1 MARMRLNSTRR
12 RTPGAST
19 ISGSGRVLHWLGIV
33 AMIVGLFAPL
43 FTTTDATATPMSLDR
58 ARMMAMQQ
66 PLDRDIA
73 GFERIVVVGDFQLQ
87 FGCNAWDVN
96 CDPTRLQNNGGFWT
110 GVFAVPPG
118 GWNWELIGV
127 DFSGVQYSLATGQV
141 NIAEGQAG
149 FYAEYD
155 TAARED
161 DVSAV
166 TVLATVSGPFGTVA
180 LAEDNGGFVA
190 RSLNVDNDGPV
201 DMQVT
206 IAGTPVPVNTN
217 LSAGSNRVEFDASGN
232 VTRVE
237 SLGDGQVLITR
248 TDASSVPAPGSC
260 FVLDGNNDTR
270 GCDVDDGVADG
281 NTTLRFPTGFE
292 PGTYQLRETTPPD
305 GQEALDDQDV
315 QLQEGD
321 NVLQLQA
328 EGAGTGDIVVL
339 RQDPAGNPVGG
350 ACFEAVDATGQTVG
364 SACDEDGDVPD
375 DGRIGIFD
383 VPAGNVTLR
392 ETRTPDGYEPAAE
405 TPATVVADQA
415 VDVPVQSA
423 AIEVVPQNGNLIVT
437 RTDTNGVPIGGACFL
452 LVDANGLTIAEQCD
466 DDGDSATV
474 FNGVPEGVYTLRETR
489 TPDGNQAAPDTQVTI
504 QPNIDNTVSVAG
516 AVIEQPT
523 AEPTLEPTAEPAPP
537 TEAPT
542 LEPTAEPALLP
553 TEVPTLEPTV
563 EPGIEPTA
571 VPQPGNLVIYR
582 TDSNGVPVGGACF
595 AVVDATGATI
605 GEQCDEDGLA
615 ADDGTTGIF
624 NIPAGTYT
632 LRETRTPEGN
642 QPAAETQ
649 VVIQPGIDNEVT
661 VSAGTIQQPL
671 DIPTPTPTTAVEPTE
686 TPDVVVPPPA
696 QGAALVVTFPYE
708 EGQAQTCF
716 ELTTGGAIGLLDIPY
731 ACDNGD
737 NDLDPAAG
745 VIRVENLEAG
755 QFFVDF
761 YAGPDT
767 LVQGDPRPVD
777 LVSGETA
784 TVTYEAP
791 APALTSFSILTTDGT
806 NPVGGACYQVD
817 GSAPACD
824 DGSGTLVVPGVQPGE
839 HTITMT
845 TAPEGYEVAPP
856 QTVTVAEDGSTQV
869 VFTVA
874 ASTVTLTVT
883 TVDSETSEPVPGAC
897 YALNGEQQA
906 CDESAS
912 GQVVFENVEPQ
923 AQTLV
928 MTEAPEGFEPA
939 VEQTI
944 TPGETEVNVVVQAEA
959 TGTITVTIVDT
970 QGGVVAG
977 ACVTV
982 GEGEPVCDDDND
994 GSIVLADLALG
1005 TYPVRVASVPA
1016 GFEVPAEGRDVELTG
1031 TTANATFEV
1040 ARTTT
1045 SFVIQTTDG
1054 TNPVGGACYII
1065 DETGDPFCDEGRGTL
1080 TIPDVLPGEHTVTM
1094 TSAPNRYGLSDPV
1107 QQTINVAAD
1116 GSTVATFTVTRATT
1130 SFTINVTDGT
1140 NPVGGA
1146 CFVVDTFAEF
1156 CDDGSGSRAAT
1167 VFPGEHTITV
1177 TSVPGG
1183 FEIPEPQTVDVA
1195 ADGSTVVTFTLER
1208 SPVTLQVT
1216 TIDANTRE
1224 SLPGACYTLDG
1235 GDPVCDTTDS
1245 GLVVFEN
1252 VPPTD
1257 HQLVMSTAP
1266 DGYVAAVEQTVPAG
1280 TTSVEVPLQ
1289 PQTGS
1294 LTVSIVGVN
1303 DAPITGGEVCIS
1315 LDSGTQVCDDDNDGQ
1330 FEFDGLALGEHS
1342 VTVTDLPDRFDL
1354 PADSQTVMVTAD
1366 EPAAVR
1372 FQIMPTAPTTGGLD
1386 VRVRYS
1392 DDTAAEGVCVTITR
1406 SGGDTQESLCDG
1418 DEGDTNPDAGVI
1430 GFDDLAPGTYEVALT
1445 PGSEVAR
1452 PLQTTVPVSATVEA
1466 GERASVTLTLPLAP
1480 ETGSLTLVTTSGGS
1494 NVGGACF
1501 TVGSLVV
1508 CDNDGNDADGT
1519 TGVVLIE
1526 DLDPGPYQVRMSTVP
1541 ATYETPADQS
1551 ATIAAGETA
1560 RLDFELVRIPEPGS
1574 IEVRTTN
1581 GDGEPLLNA
1590 CYAVMQSGTRVASQC
1605 DGSPADGVVTFTNIP
1620 AGTYQLVQTQTPGG
1634 QYAAAPTQTVEV
1646 EAGQPTVVD
1655 IVMDLRPGRL
1665 TVVTADRGEPTLTL
1679 QNACYRLVGP
1689 VEFGPFCDADDGRV
1703 DGRVVFT
1710 NVPAGQ
1716 YELRQTVATA
1726 GYDPA
1731 ADRTVTITAG
1741 GSLQVTV
1748 LNDKVQPPARS
1759 GTLVVIPL
1767 DPNGNPVAGG
1777 CYQLFNGATPVTQ
1790 RWCDNADNQ
1799 PARITIPNVPVGAY
1813 TLHEQ
1818 LAPSPDWQIAANV
1831 VVRIQ
1836 NGQTTTV
1843 EVPHE
1848 FKTGTVV
1855 VQAVNTVGLPL
1866 QNACFTLS
1874 NAGSAERCT
1883 DASGQVTITDQAPGT
1898 RQLTQAKAPFGYKLN
1913 TTPREVVVRPGQ
1925 TTVVRVVFENQPP
1938 PNTGTVQVQKFVCPA
1953 GDGGER
1959 TTFLGGAQGNNQ
1971 LKQTAG
1977 CVPAVATF
1985 TLVAQDGST
1994 ASNATFKTTTEGR
2007 AQLTAV
2013 NGIYLLT
2020 ETQPDMPGNSAA
2032 RIRVG
2037 TGQMTTVIVIN
2048 YVAPPKPA
2056 PVTINVEGYTCPP
2069 GFAGSSFVDFQ
2080 NSCMASGQLTN
2091 QITVRAEGMDF
2102 RFKHVTGDT
2111 GLLGRTTFT
2120 DLPPGTYTIW
2130 AERPFNMP
2138 LNYLFCGADPANP
2151 TLKAVNGSV
2160 VTSQASGTTI
2170 TCRVFQVPSLFDATH
2185 GAIQVQK
2192 YNCPINERQRGYDYK
2207 NECTRASESIPFE
2220 IQRVDP
2226 TSKNKT
2232 PIGEKVRVVINADG
2246 IAQFPML
2253 EPGTYKLTEVDGQWC
2268 FAQSNSVDSQGDVIV
2283 TANKLSE
2290 VWIYNCVGTSAP
2302 PNTGS
2307 GDAAGLLN
2315 PTPELG
2321 PMQVLPNLMWPTV
2334 LLGGWMFIRRQR
2346 HQA

>member
-1 MARMRLNSTRR
+1 MRLHSTRT
-12 RTPGAST
+12 RTPGAPAL
-19 ISGSGRVLHWLGIV
+19 SGSGRILHWLGIV
-33 AMIVGLFAPL
+33 AMVVGLFAPL
-43 FTTTDATATPMSLDR
+43 FTTSAASATPMSLDR
-58 ARMMAMQQ
+58 ARMLQLQQ

-73 GFERIVVVGDFQLQ
+73 GFERIVMVGDFQLQ

-96 CDPTRLQNNGGFWT
+96 CDPTRLQNNGGFWS

-127 DFSGVQYSLATGQV
+127 DPAGTQYSLATGQV

-155 TAARED
+155 TAAREEN
-161 DVSAV
+161 VSAV
-166 TVLATVSGPFGTVA
+166 TTLATVSGPFGTVA
-180 LAEDNGGFVA
+180 LAEENGGFVA
-190 RSLNVDNDGPV
+190 PALSVDADGPV

-206 IAGTPVPVNTN
+206 IAGTPVPVTAD
-217 LSAGSNRVEFDASGN
+217 LSAGTNKVTFDAAGN
-232 VTRVE
+232 VTNVE
-237 SLGDGQVLITR
+237 SLGDGQVLISR
-248 TDASSVPAPGSC
+248 TDANGTPAPGSC
-260 FVLDGNNDTR
+260 YVLEGENDTR
-270 GCDVDDGVADG
+270 GCDIDDGVADG
-281 NTTLRFPTGFE
+281 NITLLFPTGFE
-292 PGTYQLRETTPPD
+292 PGTYKLRETNPPD
-305 GQEALDDQDV
+305 GQEALGDQDV

-321 NVLQLQA
+321 NALQLQP

-339 RQDPAGNPVGG
+339 RQDTTGNPVGG
-350 ACFEAVDATGQTVG
+350 ACFEAVDASGQTVG

-383 VPAGNVTLR
+383 VPAGDVTLR
-392 ETRTPDGYEPAAE
+392 ETRTPDGYTPAAD
-405 TPATVVADQA
+405 TPAVVTADQA

-423 AIEVVPQNGNLIVT
+423 SLVVTEPAQDFPELGNLIVT
-437 RTDTNGVPIGGACFL
+437 RTDANGNPVGGACFAL
-452 LVDANGLTIAEQCD
+452 INDEGTVIGEQCD
-466 DDGDSATV
+466 DDGDGTTII
-474 FNGVPEGVYTLRETR
+474 NQVPEGTYTLRESR
-489 TPDGNQAAPDTQVTI
+489 TPEGNQAAPDAQVTV
-504 QPNIDNTVSVAG
+504 QPNIDNTVSAAG

-523 AEPTLEPTAEPAPP
+523 AAPTEAPQPTATLEPTTAI
-537 TEAPT
+537 
-542 LEPTAEPALLP
+542 EPTA
-553 TEVPTLEPTV
+553 TLEPTV
-563 EPGIEPTA
+563 APTEA
-571 VPQPGNLVIYR
+571 PQAGRVVVYR

-595 AVVDATGATI
+595 SVIDASGTTI
-605 GEQCDEDGLA
+605 AENCDEDGLA
-615 ADDGTTGIF
+615 ADDGTTGIV
-624 NIPAGTYT
+624 NVPPGTYT
-632 LRETRTPEGN
+632 LHETRTPEGN
-642 QPAAETQ
+642 QPAADTQ
-649 VVIQPGIDNEVT
+649 VTVQPAADTEITVAGAVIEQPTAEPT
-661 VSAGTIQQPL
+661 QP
-671 DIPTPTPTTAVEPTE
+671 PAVTPTPAPTE
-686 TPDVVVPPPA
+686 APTDVVPPT
-696 QGAALVVTFPYE
+696 QGAALTVTFPYE
-708 EGQAQTCF
+708 EGQPQTCV
-716 ELTTGGAIGLLDIPY
+716 ELTTGGAIGLLDAPF

-737 NDLDPAAG
+737 NDADPAAG
-745 VIRVENLEAG
+745 VIRMEDLTAG
-755 QFFVDF
+755 EFQLDV
-761 YAGPDT
+761 YQGPDNLT
-767 LVQGDPRPVD
+767 QADPQSVSLVD
-777 LVSGETA
+777 GETA

-791 APALTSFSILTTDGT
+791 VPTVTTFSIVTTDGT

-817 GSAPACD
+817 GSVPACD
-824 DGSGTLVVPGVQPGE
+824 DGTGTLVVPGVQPGE

-845 TAPEGYEVAPP
+845 TAPEGFEVAAP
-856 QTVTVAEDGSTQV
+856 QTVNVADDGSTQV

-874 ASTVTLTVT
+874 ASTITLTVT
-883 TVDSETSEPVPGAC
+883 TVDSDTNQPVPGAC
-897 YALNGEQQA
+897 YALDGQQEV
-906 CDESAS
+906 CDQTAS
-912 GQVVFENVEPQ
+912 GQVIFEDIEPQ

-939 VEQTI
+939 AEQTI
-944 TPGETEVNVVVQAEA
+944 APGETDVEVAVQAEA
-959 TGTITVTIVDT
+959 TGTITLSIVDA
-970 QGGVVAG
+970 QDNAVGG
-977 ACVTV
+977 ACITLDV
-982 GEGEPVCDDDND
+982 GVPTCDDDND
-994 GSIVLADLALG
+994 GTIILPDLPLG
-1005 TYPVRVASVPA
+1005 TYSIRVFSVPEGYEA
-1016 GFEVPAEGRDVELTG
+1016 PADARDVTVSAESLAVTE
-1031 TTANATFEV
+1031 TFEV
-1040 ARTTT
+1040 ARSTT
-1045 SFVIQTTDG
+1045 SFTIQTTDG
-1054 TNPVGGACYII
+1054 TNPVGGACYRI
-1065 DETGDPFCDEGRGTL
+1065 DDAGDPVCDEGRGTL
-1080 TIPDVLPGEHTVTM
+1080 TITNVLPGNHTVTM
-1094 TSAPNRYGLSDPV
+1094 TSPPNRFDLSDPV

-1116 GSTVATFTVTRATT
+1116 GSTVATFTVQRAATT
-1130 SFTINVTDGT
+1130 FTINVTDGT

-1156 CDDGSGSRAAT
+1156 CDDGTGSRTAT

-1177 TSVPGG
+1177 TSVPEG
-1183 FEIPEPQTVDVA
+1183 FEIPEAQTVDVA
-1195 ADGSTVVTFTLER
+1195 ADGSTVVIFTLER

-1216 TIDANTRE
+1216 TIDANTRAM
-1224 SLPGACYTLDG
+1224 LPGACYTLDG
-1235 GDPVCDTTDS
+1235 SDPVCDTTDS
-1245 GLVVFEN
+1245 GMVVFEN
-1252 VPPTD
+1252 VSPAE
-1257 HQLVMSTAP
+1257 HQLAMSTAP
-1266 DGYVAAVEQTVPAG
+1266 EGYVATGEQTVPAG
-1280 TTSVEVPLQ
+1280 TTSLEVQLQ

-1294 LTVSIVGVN
+1294 LTVTVVGVN
-1303 DAPITGGEVCIS
+1303 DAPITGAGVCIS
-1315 LDSGTQVCDDDNDGQ
+1315 LDAGAPVCDDDNDGQ
-1330 FEFDGLALGEHS
+1330 FRFDGLTLGEHS
-1342 VTVTDLPDRFDL
+1342 VTVTDVPDRFDL
-1354 PADSQTVMVTAD
+1354 PSEPQTATVSAD
-1366 EPAAVR
+1366 ETATIQLR
-1372 FQIMPTAPTTGGLD
+1372 ILPTAPTTGGLD

-1392 DDTAAEGVCVTITR
+1392 DDTAAEGVCVTITL
-1406 SGGDTQESLCDG
+1406 SGGETQVSLCDG
-1418 DEGDTNPDAGVI
+1418 DDGDSNPDAGVI
-1430 GFDDLAPGTYEVALT
+1430 GFDDLTPGTYEVALT
-1445 PGSEVAR
+1445 PGSDVAR

-1466 GERASVTLTLPLAP
+1466 GQRASVTLTLPLAP

-1508 CDNDGNDADGT
+1508 CDNDGTDADGT
-1519 TGVVLIE
+1519 AGVVLLNN
-1526 DLDPGPYQVRMSTVP
+1526 LDPGPYQVRMSTVP
-1541 ATYETPADQS
+1541 ATYEAPANQT
-1551 ATIAAGETA
+1551 ATIVAGETA

-1581 GDGEPLLNA
+1581 GDGGALLSA

-1605 DGSPADGVVTFTNIP
+1605 DGSPADGVVTLTNIP

-1634 QYAAAPTQTVEV
+1634 QYAPAPTQTVEV
-1646 EAGQPTVVD
+1646 EAGQRTVVD

-1665 TVVTADRGEPTLTL
+1665 TVVTVDRNEPTLLL
-1679 QNACYRLVGP
+1679 QNACYRLVGS
-1689 VEFGPFCDADDGRV
+1689 VSFGPFCDADDGRV

-1716 YELRQTVATA
+1716 YELRQTVASA

-1731 ADRTVTITAG
+1731 ANRTVTITAG
-1741 GSLQVTV
+1741 GSLQITV
-1748 LNDKVQPPARS
+1748 LNDKVQPPASS

-1799 PARITIPNVPVGAY
+1799 PARITIADVPVGAF

-1818 LAPSPDWQIAANV
+1818 LAPSPDWQIAGNE

-1855 VQAVNTVGLPL
+1855 IQAVNTVGLPL
-1866 QNACFTLS
+1866 QDACFTLS
-1874 NAGSAERCT
+1874 NAGTSDLCT
-1883 DASGQVTITDQAPGT
+1883 DAAGQATISDLTPGT
-1898 RQLTQAKAPFGYKLN
+1898 RQLKQTEAPFGYKLN
-1913 TTPREVVVRPGQ
+1913 TTQREVVVRPGQ

-1985 TLVAQDGST
+1985 TLVAEDGST
-1994 ASNATFKTTTEGR
+1994 TSNATFKTTTQGR
-2007 AQLTAV
+2007 AQLTAE

-2020 ETQPDMPGNSAA
+2020 ETEPDMPGNSAA

-2080 NSCMASGQLTN
+2080 NSCMATSQLTN

-2102 RFKHVTGDT
+2102 RFKHVTGDS
-2111 GLLGRTTFT
+2111 GVLGKTTFT

-2138 LNYLFCGADPANP
+2138 LTYLFCGADAANP

-2160 VTSQASGTTI
+2160 TTTQASGTTI

-2192 YNCPINERQRGYDYK
+2192 YNCPIEERQRGYDYK
-2207 NECTRASESIPFE
+2207 NECSRASESIPFE

-2226 TSKNKT
+2226 TTKNKA
-2232 PIGEKVRVVINADG
+2232 PIGEKVRVVLNADG

-2253 EPGTYKLTEVDGQWC
+2253 VPGTYKLTEVDGQWC

-2290 VWIYNCVGTSAP
+2290 VWIYNCVGTSQP

-2315 PTPELG
+2315 PDRPIG
-2321 PMQVLPNLMWPTV
+2321 PMQVLPNLVWPTV
-2334 LLGGWMFIRRQR
+2334 LLGGWMMIRRQR